1 MSVLVA
7 CRGLN
12 TSFAADVE
20 HVPIPRLHLRASY
33 DEALAAWGAARL
45 ESWSAVLGWRGRSW
59 GDLVN
64 DAVADPSARALLVQ
78 VLGSLARGCDEVAIW
93 YAGFPDDVPTATSPE
108 EFDAIVNA
116 QLVAGELE
124 PAVRLVA
131 NR

>member
-1 MSVLVA
+1 
-7 CRGLN
+7 
-12 TSFAADVE
+12 
-20 HVPIPRLHLRASY
+20 
-33 DEALAAWGAARL
+33 
-45 ESWSAVLGWRGRSW
+45 
-59 GDLVN
+59 
-64 DAVADPSARALLVQ
+64 LLVQ